1 VVSDVYLLWGIYGST
16 GHPLGHQRLGSGL
29 SIAVDPNNANTVYV
43 AFERLVLSYGGYIPQ
58 VQVYQSTDGGLHW
71 THVLPTFFFDVPSA
85 LPALAVAA
93 NGTLAVLYTTYDG
106 NLTTHL
112 LQAIGPALTTTSH
125 RVLAQFPDD
134 NPVATSPNYI
144 GDYQDIEA
152 VGNRFYGTFS
162 ASNEADPAHFPN
174 GVFFQRY
181 FKIGA
186 TVHNNATLSA
196 VGTLVSSSAG
206 TTVVSK
212 SIDPYFF
219 SLAALTRRWLPPTV
233 VIKVDP
239 RLFQKVELIWLD
251 CRIVDC
257 CPGCPGD
264 PLAPVSY
271 PEVSSSLG
279 PSTKWT
285 PLTNP
290 IKESNGQF
298 SMTVDA
304 SDKQAFFRLVQRTPT
319 NAFFT
324 VTAAAGNHGSISP
337 SGALRIQNGAT
348 QNFSAT
354 ASNLYTVD
362 KWFLDGEVAQ
372 LGGSTLSLSNV
383 LDDHSVT
390 VTFTLPDDLAVHKT
404 GPAGAVA
411 VNSNVTYTLTVANR
425 GTRVA
430 TGVTVTDH
438 LPLGFTFVSVVTS
451 QGSCTVAS
459 NTVKCV
465 LGTLKERS
473 TAFIQIMVTPTNT
486 GSFTNVADVV
496 GAAPEQDL
504 SNNSATVVTE
514 VQVPPNI
521 SAPPRSQTAS
531 LGQTVTFRVVA
542 EGTQPLRYSWAFN
555 GNFIPGQTNST
566 LTLGSVQPDDEG
578 EYLVLVVNAV
588 GQIQSAPVTLRINE
602 GLWDL
607 KNGQVEPKRVEGG
620 GFPPVPPDF
629 DRFLN
634 EEDEPFI
641 VPIGPPRGN
650 MTPQNN
656 KYEAR
661 FLKPKDPAGS
671 GDPQAPLFF
680 REYDE
685 IDDATP
691 SAHTL
696 FPEPS
701 VAENGQTVMTTGNFW
716 MSLSL
721 DGGQNFT
728 SVNPTTIF
736 PQDYGGF
743 CCDQVLTYVPRYD
756 LFVWLL
762 QYSSSAGRNAIRIA
776 VQSTSAVR
784 SSNGT
789 SWTYWDFTN
798 DIFAPSG
805 ALDYN
810 DMSFG
815 DNFLYWTSSVG
826 GGANRYV
833 IRVPLQELSA
843 RSTVHFQF
851 TGSTSAYW
859 SHVTQNGHTGVYWAG
874 HVDNSTLR
882 VYSMMDADGFYSWR
896 SVAVNSWP
904 NSTISSIAA
913 NGTDWLLDGSWKTYI
928 RAAAVQDSSAYF
940 AWNASS
946 GGGFPQ
952 AHVQIVRI
960 NTTTWTLQSQMQIWN
975 PDFAFAYPYFA
986 MNAEGQLGMI
996 SAFGGGPYN
1005 ASSGVGVWG
1014 DFVIYYPRLS
1024 NLSQNAYGHYH
1035 TVRRSGAD
1043 AMQWVAAGYTHQADG
1058 SVLPYY
1064 VRFSR

>member
-1 VVSDVYLLWGIYGST
+1 MV
-16 GHPLGHQRLGSGL
+16 Q
-29 SIAVDPNNANTVYV
+29 NN
-43 AFERLVLSYGGYIPQ
+43 S
-58 VQVYQSTDGGLHW
+58 
-71 THVLPTFFFDVPSA
+71 
-85 LPALAVAA
+85 
-93 NGTLAVLYTTYDG
+93 
-106 NLTTHL
+106 
-112 LQAIGPALTTTSH
+112 
-125 RVLAQFPDD
+125 
-134 NPVATSPNYI
+134 
-144 GDYQDIEA
+144 
-152 VGNRFYGTFS
+152 
-162 ASNEADPAHFPN
+162 
-174 GVFFQRY
+174 
-181 FKIGA
+181 
-186 TVHNNATLSA
+186 TLSA
-196 VGTLVSSSAG
+196 AGSLVSSTAG

-219 SLAALTRRWLPPTV
+219 SVAALSVRSRPSIGL
-233 VIKVDP
+233 KFDP
-239 RLFQKVELIWLD
+239 RLFQVELIWLD
-251 CRIVDC
+251 CRVIDC

-264 PLAPVSY
+264 PFAPLSY
-271 PEVSSSLG
+271 PEVSYSLG
-279 PSTKWT
+279 PSARWI

-304 SDKQAFFRLVQRTPT
+304 SEKQAFFRLVQRMPT
-319 NAFFT
+319 NAQFV

-337 SGALRIQNGAT
+337 SGVLRVDGAAN
-348 QNFSAT
+348 QSFSAI

-362 KWFLDGEVAQ
+362 RWFVDGEVAQ
-372 LGGSTLSLSNV
+372 FGGSTFTLSNIV
-383 LDDHSVT
+383 EDHSVT
-390 VTFTLPDDLAVHKT
+390 VSFTLPDDLAVHKS
-404 GPAGAVA
+404 GPAGPVA
-411 VNSNVTYTLTVANR
+411 VNSNMTYTLTVANR
-425 GTRVA
+425 GTRV
-430 TGVTVTDH
+430 GNDVMVTDR
-438 LPLGFTFVSVVTS
+438 LPIGFNFVSAVSS
-451 QGSCTVAS
+451 QGSCTVTS
-459 NTVKCV
+459 NIVKCT
-465 LGTLKERS
+465 LGTLRERS
-473 TAFIQIMVTPTNT
+473 TAFIQIMVRPTAT
-486 GSFTNVADVV
+486 GIFTNVADVV
-496 GAAPEQDL
+496 GAAPEPDL
-504 SNNSATVVTE
+504 SNNSSLVVTE

-521 SAPPRSQTAS
+521 SVPPRSQNAS
-531 LGQTVTFRVVA
+531 LGQNVTFSVVA
-542 EGTQPLRYSWAFN
+542 GGTQPLRYSWAFN
-555 GNFIPGQTNST
+555 GSFLAGETNST
-566 LTLGSVQPDDEG
+566 LTLSNVQPDNEG
-578 EYLVLVVNAV
+578 EYVVLIVNAV
-588 GQIQSAPVTLRINE
+588 GQVLSAGAILRINE
-602 GLWDL
+602 GLLDL
-607 KNGQVEPKRVEGG
+607 RSGQVQPKRVEGG
-620 GFPPVPPDF
+620 GFPAVPPDF

-641 VPIGPPRGN
+641 VPTGPPRGN
-650 MTPQNN
+650 MQPQNN
-656 KYEAR
+656 RYDAR

-691 SAHTL
+691 SAHRMV
-696 FPEPS
+696 PEPS

-716 MSLSL
+716 MSLSS

-776 VQSTSAVR
+776 VQSTAAVR

-843 RSTVHFQF
+843 RGTVHFQF
-851 TGSTSAYW
+851 TGSTSAFW

-896 SVAVNSWP
+896 GVSVNSWP
-904 NSTISSIAA
+904 NATMSSIAA
-913 NGTDWLLDGSWKTYI
+913 NGTDWLQDASWKTYV
-928 RAAAVQDSSAYF
+928 RAAAVDSGSAYF

-952 AHVQIVRI
+952 VHVQIARI
-960 NTTTWTLQSQMQIWN
+960 NTSTWTLQSQMQIWN
-975 PDFAFAYPYFA
+975 PDFAFAYPYFEF
-986 MNAEGQLGMI
+986 NTEGQLGMI
-996 SAFGGGPYN
+996 VAFGGGPYN

-1024 NLSQNAYGHYH
+1024 NVSQNTYGHYH
-1035 TVRRSGAD
+1035 TARRSGAD
-1043 AMQWVAAGYTHQADG
+1043 GLQWVGAGYTHQADG
-1058 SVLPYY
+1058 TVLPYY